1 MKRVHLRREFENFSP
16 AARTLCFRWSA
27 GQYEVSHRGKEP
39 SLTDVRGPNVQAIE
53 TVQTFLSSPQVDELV
68 GLYEDG
74 MTIAQVSEKLGVHRH
89 TVMRHLV
96 HRGVQT
102 RPRGL
107 SPEHVTEAAQMYQ
120 DGLTLMEVGQNF
132 GVSAQ
137 AVRRAIS
144 AAGVQIRPQGRNRH
158 LVG

>member
-1 MKRVHLRREFENFSP
+1 MHLRREFENFSS

-27 GQYEVSHRGKEP
+27 GQYEASRRDGNP
-39 SLTDVRGPNVQAIE
+39 SLTDVRGPNIRAIE
-53 TVQTFLSSPQVDELV
+53 TVQTFLSSHQVDELV
-68 GLYEDG
+68 GLYEGG

-96 HRGVQT
+96 HRGVPT

-107 SPEHVTEAAQMYQ
+107 PPEHVAEAARMYQ
-120 DGLTLMEVGQNF
+120 DGLTLMEVGHHL

-144 AAGVQIRPQGRNRH
+144 AAGVRIRPQGRNRH